1 MDGGGR
7 SNLQPPF
14 VRDYPPAR
22 DNLPPP
28 LTNEFADVMLANP
41 PFMTPRGGIKP
52 HGLFRVSAKRAEV
65 LFVDYIASHLNEHG
79 RAGIIVPEG
88 IIFQSQNA
96 YKQLRRLL
104 VEESLVAVIS
114 LPGGVFKP
122 YSGVKTSILILDRVL
137 AQKTDYIAFFKVEND
152 GYDLGDQRRS
162 INEDDLPTVA
172 AEISEYLRRIR
183 AEESLDDFAPQTGLV
198 VEKGRITA
206 DGDYNLGGERFR
218 GNTLGKTQFPYV
230 SLGELSDKPKYG
242 SGASKAEFDGR
253 VRYVRITD
261 ITDNGRLKDHDLV
274 SPSDIDAQYFLE
286 PNDLLVARSGSVGRA
301 YLHKATFI
309 VHQYAGY
316 LIRFRIDPTIA
327 LPEYVYQVTK
337 SRAWAQWITENSK
350 IGTISNINAKQYS
363 GFTFPLP
370 PLEVQR
376 ELVAEIE
383 GYQRVLDGARAVVDN
398 WQPRIVVDPEWPEA
412 GIADLVADIPHS
424 IKAGPFGSSLKK
436 DSYVNAGYKIYGQ
449 EQVIRGD
456 ANFGNYYIDE
466 GKFRELESC
475 KVRTGDVL
483 VSLVGTYGK
492 TLIVPDEHEPG
503 IINPRLIKI
512 TLDHQKM
519 IPEFLGYLF
528 TQDFFVSQM
537 HALSHGGTMNIL
549 GMQTLKRLRIPL
561 PPLDTQRIIVA
572 ELDEEQGAVSEAERL
587 AAKME
592 QRIQNTIARVWES

>member
-1 MDGGGR
+1 M
-7 SNLQPPF
+7 
-14 VRDYPPAR
+14 
-22 DNLPPP
+22 
-28 LTNEFADVMLANP
+28 
-41 PFMTPRGGIKP
+41 
-52 HGLFRVSAKRAEV
+52 
-65 LFVDYIASHLNEHG
+65 
-79 RAGIIVPEG
+79 
-88 IIFQSQNA
+88 
-96 YKQLRRLL
+96 
-104 VEESLVAVIS
+104 
-114 LPGGVFKP
+114 
-122 YSGVKTSILILDRVL
+122 
-137 AQKTDYIAFFKVEND
+137 
-152 GYDLGDQRRS
+152 
-162 INEDDLPTVA
+162 
-172 AEISEYLRRIR
+172 
-183 AEESLDDFAPQTGLV
+183 
-198 VEKGRITA
+198 
-206 DGDYNLGGERFR
+206 
-218 GNTLGKTQFPYV
+218 
-230 SLGELSDKPKYG
+230 
-242 SGASKAEFDGR
+242 
-253 VRYVRITD
+253 
-261 ITDNGRLKDHDLV
+261 
-274 SPSDIDAQYFLE
+274 
-286 PNDLLVARSGSVGRA
+286 
-301 YLHKATFI
+301 
-309 VHQYAGY
+309 
-316 LIRFRIDPTIA
+316 
-327 LPEYVYQVTK
+327 
-337 SRAWAQWITENSK
+337 
-350 IGTISNINAKQYS
+350 
-363 GFTFPLP
+363 
-370 PLEVQR
+370 
-376 ELVAEIE
+376 
-383 GYQRVLDGARAVVDN
+383 LDGARAVVDN

-412 GIADLVADIPHS
+412 GIADLNQRHSEMRRWWRASGLAGSFSKRGLDGFTGRTKLIFSPRECTSHLGFSLVADIPHS